1 MVSYPACQGALQSRH
16 CVSNRW
22 TCKNST
28 ADTECVL
35 SHSVTVPLHSHL
47 TLFFLHLSSDS
58 VPLLV
63 PPSSSLPHP
72 ITEQHSGTLTPPRPT
87 IDNVVHMLMK
97 EPISENDFFFFSPN
111 RKTLTGYL
119 KSCGNRHT
127 QSPMIWLKCSLSNC
141 LCGCCVDKTQT
152 NYSVGRWLSAQQQSV
167 GVMDRR
173 CSQMG
178 FLGRGN
184 QRCCPLNPGLY
195 LLLVKAPKKIAV
207 LAS

>member
-47 TLFFLHLSSDS
+47 TLSFLHSSSDS

-97 EPISENDFFFFSPN
+97 EPISENDFFLFTEQKNTNWLFKVMREPPHTKPN
-111 RKTLTGYL
+111 DLAEMFTFQLL
-119 KSCGNRHT
+119 
-127 QSPMIWLKCSLSNC
+127 MWV
-141 LCGCCVDKTQT
+141 LCRQ
-152 NYSVGRWLSAQQQSV
+152 
-167 GVMDRR
+167 
-173 CSQMG
+173 
-178 FLGRGN
+178 
-184 QRCCPLNPGLY
+184 NPN
-195 LLLVKAPKKIAV
+195 
-207 LAS
+207 